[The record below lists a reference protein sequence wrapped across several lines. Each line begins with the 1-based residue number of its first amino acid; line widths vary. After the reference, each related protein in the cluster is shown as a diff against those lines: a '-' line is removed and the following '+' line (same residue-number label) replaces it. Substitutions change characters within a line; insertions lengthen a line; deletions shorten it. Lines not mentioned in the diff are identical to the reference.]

1 MIRNYYVYA
10 LKDPRQKPAKIF
22 YIGKGTGSRYIEHI
36 NKPDDTRKGKYIK
49 EILTEGADVIIT
61 KLVDHLTEEDA
72 LRIEMELISCFGSI
86 DNNGILYNSITP
98 RNISSKLKTNIT
110 LPEDAIIKAQLG
122 LKLLK
127 EAVKSLISEN
137 PQGIT
142 NSDCAHY
149 LGLQSDNEGRQQ
161 DYLSYS
167 ILGLLIKDGAIKSE
181 KINNRRIYINNKLNS
196 KNFTR

>member
-1 MIRNYYVYA
+1 MKRNYYVYA

-22 YIGKGTGSRYIEHI
+22 YVGKGTGSRSIEHI
-36 NKPDDTRKGKYIK
+36 NKPDITRKGKYIK
-49 EILTEGADVIIT
+49 EILNDGFNIIIT
-61 KLVDHLTEEDA
+61 KLADHLTEEDA
-72 LRIEMELISCFGSI
+72 LRIEMELISCLGSI

-98 RNISSKLKTNIT
+98 RSISSKLKPNNIS

-122 LKLLK
+122 LKLIK
-127 EAVKSLISEN
+127 EAIVSFINEN

-142 NSDCAHY
+142 NSNCAHY

-167 ILGLLIKDGAIKSE
+167 ILGLLINDGTIKSK
-181 KINNRRIYINNKLNS
+181 KINNRRIYIKNK
-196 KNFTR
+196 